1 MSMNVD
7 VGLET
12 EGFAITSLNGSN
24 PMNKVLI
31 RDTQAKNSST
41 HLDKKVNAKPLENGD
56 LIVHYLEKI
65 GVEYVFGIP
74 GGAIEPLY
82 NAMARSEVRGGL
94 RAIVSR
100 HETGAAF
107 MADGYTRES
116 GKLGV
121 CCGTTGP
128 GSTNLITGVA
138 SAYENE
144 IPQLVITAQTALST
158 FGKGALQESSCTSLN
173 TLGMFHHCTR
183 YNSLVSHPAQLE
195 TKLIAAIMA
204 ALRSPCGPAHLSIP
218 VDILNAPSDMKDYA
232 LDVNAMMAAEA
243 TFNSA
248 NVSQLLEEICNAK
261 NIVIVMGAGCSG
273 VAHAVVD
280 LATLLGARIVTSI
293 DGKGLVSSY
302 HPLFRGVF
310 GFAGH
315 ASAMETLRDPKV
327 DLVLAVGTNFCEL
340 STGGWDEES
349 LLNDRLIH
357 IDSVATHFIRSPMA
371 RLQVI
376 GCIEEIC
383 TYLVKKLY
391 RHKTKNH
398 LKEFP
403 AVPGAELVKDNVIQ
417 QSLVPSCI
425 LDEAEKYHD
434 DSTPIKPQRLMKEL
448 GQLFPPTTHFLA
460 DAGNSYVWATHYLHP
475 IDRRLGNRRSP
486 KRADFLDAGRRKK
499 RQPRV
504 DSSSYRAGIEFASMG
519 WAIGTAIG
527 TAMANKDCPVVC
539 ITGDG
544 SMLMSGQEITVAHA
558 EGLPIIFVIL
568 NDSALGMVKHGQRL
582 ANAEKIGFQLPEV
595 DFCLFARSMGINS
608 HTIRSPADL
617 INLDINELI
626 KLNGPT
632 LLDVYIDPEE
642 VPPMGMRVKAL
653 AAARKMNERR
663 KNIEQNLAR
672 NT

>member
-1 MSMNVD
+1 MSKASIGTVHVERKSKQVD
-7 VGLET
+7 HG
-12 EGFAITSLNGSN
+12 IDSK
-24 PMNKVLI
+24 PM
-31 RDTQAKNSST
+31 
-41 HLDKKVNAKPLENGD
+41 ENGD
-56 LIVHYLEKI
+56 LIIHYLEKL
-65 GVEYVFGIP
+65 GVEFVFGIP

-82 NAMARSEVRGGL
+82 NAMSRSEARGGV

-195 TKLIAAIMA
+195 NKLVAAVMA

-218 VDILNAPSDMKDYA
+218 VDILNAPAEMKDYS
-232 LDVNAMMAAEA
+232 LDVDVIMGAESS
-243 TFNSA
+243 FNSA
-248 NVSQLLEEICNAK
+248 SVSQLLEEIWNAQ
-261 NIVIVMGAGCSG
+261 NIVIVMGSGCSG
-273 VAHAVVD
+273 VAHAVID
-280 LATLLGARIVTSI
+280 LATLLGARIVTPI

-315 ASAMETLRDPKV
+315 DSAVETLRDPKV

-349 LLNDRLIH
+349 LLNERLVH

-371 RLQVI
+371 RLQVV
-376 GCIEEIC
+376 GCIEGIC
-383 TYLVKKLY
+383 THLVKNLFRYKI
-391 RHKTKNH
+391 KT
-398 LKEFP
+398 EQDP
-403 AVPGAELVKDNVIQ
+403 ASFTEKSEVKRAGNNVIQ
-417 QSLVPSCI
+417 HNLLPSCT
-425 LDEAEKYHD
+425 LEEPEKYND
-434 DSTPIKPQRLMKEL
+434 ESTPIKPQRLMKEL

-475 IDRRLGNRRSP
+475 VDRRMRNRRSP
-486 KRADFLDAGRRKK
+486 KRVDFLDAGRRKK

-519 WAIGTAIG
+519 WAIGAAVGTAI
-527 TAMANKDCPVVC
+527 ANQNCPVVC

-544 SMLMSGQEITVAHA
+544 SMLMSGQEITVAQS
-558 EGLPIIFVIL
+558 EGLAVIFVVL

-582 ANAEKIGFQLPEV
+582 ANAEKIGYRLPEV
-595 DFCLFARSMGINS
+595 DFRLFAESMGINAY
-608 HTIRSPADL
+608 TIKSPSDL
-617 INLDINELI
+617 TDLNINELCS
-626 KLNGPT
+626 LNGPT
-632 LLDVYIDPEE
+632 LLDVYVDPEE

-653 AAARKMNERR
+653 AAARRMNERR
-663 KNIEQNLAR
+663 KNIEQNLER
-672 NT
+672 STRS

>member
-1 MSMNVD
+1 MSKASIGTVHVARKRKHVD
-7 VGLET
+7 Q
-12 EGFAITSLNGSN
+12 ITRSKA
-24 PMNKVLI
+24 M
-31 RDTQAKNSST
+31 
-41 HLDKKVNAKPLENGD
+41 ENGD
-56 LIVHYLEKI
+56 LVIHYLEKLDI
-65 GVEYVFGIP
+65 EYIFGIP

-82 NAMARSEVRGGL
+82 NAMARSEARGGI

-100 HETGAAF
+100 HESGAAF

-195 TKLIAAIMA
+195 NKLVAAIMA

-218 VDILNAPSDMKDYA
+218 VDILNAPAEMKDYS
-232 LDVNAMMAAEA
+232 LDVDVIMSAESS
-243 TFNSA
+243 FNSA
-248 NVSQLLEEICNAK
+248 SVSQLLEEIWNAQ
-261 NIVIVMGAGCSG
+261 NIVIVMGSGCSG
-273 VAHAVVD
+273 VAHAVID
-280 LATLLGARIVTSI
+280 LATLLGARIVTPI

-315 ASAMETLRDPKV
+315 DSAVETLRDPKV

-349 LLNDRLIH
+349 LLNERLVH

-371 RLQVI
+371 RLQVV
-376 GCIEEIC
+376 GSIEEIC
-383 TYLVKKLY
+383 THLVKNLFRYKI
-391 RHKTKNH
+391 KT
-398 LKEFP
+398 EQVP
-403 AVPGAELVKDNVIQ
+403 ASFTSKSDNVRVDDNVIQ
-417 QSLVPSCI
+417 HNLLPSCT
-425 LDEAEKYHD
+425 LDEPEKYND

-475 IDRRLGNRRSP
+475 VDRRMRNRRSP
-486 KRADFLDAGRRKK
+486 KRVDFLDAGRRKK

-519 WAIGTAIG
+519 WAIGAAVGTAI
-527 TAMANKDCPVVC
+527 ANRNCPVVC

-544 SMLMSGQEITVAHA
+544 SMLMSGQEITVAKA
-558 EGLPIIFVIL
+558 EGLAVIFVVL

-582 ANAEKIGFQLPEV
+582 ANAEKIGYRLPEV
-595 DFCLFARSMGINS
+595 DFRLFAESMGINAY
-608 HTIRSPADL
+608 TIRSPSDL
-617 INLDINELI
+617 TDLNIEELC

-632 LLDVYIDPEE
+632 LLDVYVDPEE

-653 AAARKMNERR
+653 AAARRMNERR
-663 KNIEQNLAR
+663 KNIEQNLER
-672 NT
+672 NTRS

>member
-1 MSMNVD
+1 MSK
-7 VGLET
+7 
-12 EGFAITSLNGSN
+12 TSIGTVQVQSEIKQSDRQIDNK
-24 PMNKVLI
+24 PM
-31 RDTQAKNSST
+31 
-41 HLDKKVNAKPLENGD
+41 ENGD
-56 LIVHYLEKI
+56 LIIHYLEKL

-82 NAMARSEVRGGL
+82 NAMARSEARGSV

-100 HETGAAF
+100 HEAGAAF

-183 YNSLVSHPAQLE
+183 YNSLVSHSAQLE
-195 TKLIAAIMA
+195 NKLVAAIMA
-204 ALRSPCGPAHLSIP
+204 ALRTPCGPAHLSIP
-218 VDILNAPSDMKDYA
+218 VDILNAPAEIKDYS
-232 LDVNAMMAAEA
+232 LDVDTIMGSEIS
-243 TFNSA
+243 FNPAS
-248 NVSQLLEEICNAK
+248 VSQLLEEIWNAQD
-261 NIVIVMGAGCSG
+261 IVIVMGSGCSG
-273 VAHAVVD
+273 VAHAVID
-280 LATLLGARIVTSI
+280 LATLLGARIVTPI

-315 ASAMETLRDPKV
+315 DSAVETLRDPKV

-349 LLNDRLIH
+349 LLNERLVH
-357 IDSVATHFIRSPMA
+357 IDSVAAHFIRSPMA

-376 GCIEEIC
+376 GSIEAIC
-383 TYLVKKLY
+383 TYLVKNLFRYKIKSEQNPDSFNSKSQV
-391 RHKTKNH
+391 RRVDN
-398 LKEFP
+398 
-403 AVPGAELVKDNVIQ
+403 NVIQ
-417 QSLVPSCI
+417 HNMVPSCT
-425 LDEAEKYHD
+425 LDEPDKYND
-434 DSTPIKPQRLMKEL
+434 DNTPIKPQRLMKEL
-448 GQLFPPTTHFLA
+448 GQLFPPSTHFLA

-475 IDRRLGNRRSP
+475 VDRRMTNRRSP

-519 WAIGTAIG
+519 WAIGAAVGTAI
-527 TAMANKDCPVVC
+527 ANRNCPVVC

-544 SMLMSGQEITVAHA
+544 SMLMSGQEITVAQA
-558 EGLPIIFVIL
+558 EGLSIIYVVL

-582 ANAEKIGFQLPEV
+582 ANAEKIGYRLPDV
-595 DFCLFARSMGINS
+595 DFRLFAESMGINAY
-608 HTIRSPADL
+608 TIKSPDDL
-617 INLDINELI
+617 LKLNINELCN
-626 KLNGPT
+626 LNGPT
-632 LLDVYIDPEE
+632 LLDVYVDPEE

-653 AAARKMNERR
+653 AAARRMNERR
-663 KNIEQNLAR
+663 KNIEQNLER
-672 NT
+672 NTRS